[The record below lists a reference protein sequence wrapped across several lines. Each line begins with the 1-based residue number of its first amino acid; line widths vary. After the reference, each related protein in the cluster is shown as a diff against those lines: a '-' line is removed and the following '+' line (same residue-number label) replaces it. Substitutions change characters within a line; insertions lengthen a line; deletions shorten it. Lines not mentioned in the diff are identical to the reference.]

1 MTRKNESAQQYPVKS
16 LSTIISA
23 ICAGVVPN
31 AYAQDASQD
40 ESGDSSALV
49 LEEILVTATKRG
61 DINLQDVPMS
71 ITAFTDA
78 DITLQGFKRLD
89 DYIGQIPSLTFGR
102 REPGGTNVIMRGCAT
117 SSISFG
123 ENPTTSVYL
132 DEQPIS
138 STGFNPD
145 PRLVDIE
152 RVEALAGPQGTLFGE
167 AAQCGTLRIITN
179 KPDTAAF
186 ESWVDLNG
194 ESIDGG
200 DSGYDVSA
208 MVNIP
213 LIQDT
218 LALRLVG
225 FTAEDAGWVDNILG
239 TSPGGTF
246 DNSMYVDDN
255 VNTSTTSGVRATL
268 RWTPGENWTIDAQAM
283 FQDTE
288 ADGFG
293 DVDLAD
299 QYWEDSGLGKWE
311 QIRFQDE
318 IWEDNWY
325 QLALTAEGD
334 LGWATAT
341 ITAGFA
347 NRETRYLAD
356 STSYLFAFQETGD
369 YWREYDPYILAYDF
383 GGDPHAFS
391 IDEQV
396 TDRTSFEARLTS
408 ASDSDSRWSW
418 IAGIFYNKVEGGP
431 QSFTANVIG
440 LSDNCNEYYAAAE
453 GCVGQFTYASY
464 LHYYYFGTL
473 DKLSDNWWHG
483 VYETN
488 QTQKAIFGE
497 ATFDINEN
505 WAITLGGRW
514 YDIDQ
519 DRISRNGT
527 LINPP
532 QTVIM
537 TCGTQANRDA
547 WQVDGIP
554 QEGFDTCYAD
564 QFAESS
570 NDGFVPKGNITYR
583 IDDDKLVFF
592 TYSEGFRS
600 GGVNSGKRGTIFG
613 SDGVYHTFEPDELT
627 NYEIGTKTTWAS
639 GRFQFNITAYH
650 MVWENIQIEAVD
662 PTAAFYTNGI
672 INFTEA
678 EIDGFE
684 ADFSWIPAENWQLG
698 GVLGYNDA
706 ALSKDAVLFSDGDE
720 PKVAVEGTRLP
731 MVPEWKAAITAQY
744 NFSNQLWG
752 ADPYILGVYQYQSD
766 SVNSLEGITSTL
778 GEGAVRTH
786 PSYSVF
792 NLRFGLDS
800 LNWSV
805 ALYVDNMF
813 NEYGINLFNERW
825 IKTRVSV
832 IRPRTY
838 GINFRYTWN

>member
-440 LSDNCNEYYAAAE
+440 LSDNCSEYYAAAE

-537 TCGTQANRDA
+537 RCGTQADRDA

-813 NEYGINLFNERW
+813 NEYGVNLFNERW

>member
-1 MTRKNESAQQYPVKS
+1 MTRKNKPAQSYPAVS
-16 LSTIISA
+16 LSTIIST
-23 ICAGVVPN
+23 ICAGIPAA
-31 AYAQDASQD
+31 AYAQDAAQEED
-40 ESGDSSALV
+40 GDTSLM
-49 LEEILVTATKRG
+49 LEEVLVTATKRG

-78 DITLQGFKRLD
+78 DITLQGFRRLD

-200 DSGYDVSA
+200 DNGYDVSA
-208 MVNIP
+208 MLNVP

-246 DNSMYVDDN
+246 DNSMYVKDN
-255 VNTSTTSGVRATL
+255 INTSTTSGARVTL
-268 RWTPGENWTIDAQAM
+268 RWTPGDNWTFDAQAI
-283 FQDTE
+283 FQETE

-311 QIRFQDE
+311 QIRFQNE
-318 IWEDNWY
+318 TWEDDWY

-334 LGWATAT
+334 LGWAVAT
-341 ITAGFA
+341 VTAGFA
-347 NRETRYLAD
+347 SRETRYLAD
-356 STSYLFAFQETGD
+356 STAYLFAFQETGD
-369 YWREYDPYILAYDF
+369 YWRQYDPYINAYDF
-383 GGDPHAFS
+383 GGDPHAWS

-396 TDRTSFEARLTS
+396 SDRTSFEARLSS
-408 ASDSDSRWSW
+408 APGSDSRWSW
-418 IAGIFYNKVEGGP
+418 VGGIFYNKVEGGP
-431 QSFTANVIG
+431 QSFTANVSG
-440 LSDNCNEYYAAAE
+440 MSDNCNEYYAAAE

-483 VYETN
+483 VYQTN
-488 QTQKAIFGE
+488 QEQKAIFGE
-497 ATFDINEN
+497 VVFDVTEN
-505 WAITLGGRW
+505 LAITVGGRW
-514 YDIDQ
+514 YDIET

-532 QTVIM
+532 QTIIM
-537 TCGTQANRDA
+537 NCGTQADRDA
-547 WQVDGIP
+547 WQIDGIP

-564 QFAESS
+564 QFAESTD
-570 NDGFVPKGNITYR
+570 DGFVPKFNATYR
-583 IDDDKLVFF
+583 IDDDKIVFF
-592 TYSEGFRS
+592 TYSEGFRA
-600 GGVNSGKRGTIFG
+600 GGVNSGKRGTVFG
-613 SDGVYHTFEPDELT
+613 ADGEYHTFDPDELT
-627 NYEIGTKTTWAS
+627 NYEIGTKTTWAD

-672 INFTEA
+672 VNFTEA

-706 ALSKDAVLFSDGDE
+706 ALSEDAVLFDDGDE
-720 PKVAVEGTRLP
+720 PIIAVKGTRLP
-731 MVPEWKAAITAQY
+731 MVPEWKAAVTAQY
-744 NFSNQLWG
+744 NFSGQLWG

-766 SVNSLEGITSTL
+766 SVNSLEGISSTL
-778 GEGAVRTH
+778 GSNAVKTH

-792 NLRFGLDS
+792 NLRVGIDS
-800 LNWSV
+800 LHWSV

-813 NEYGINLFNERW
+813 NEYGINLYNERW
-825 IKTRVSV
+825 IKTRASV
-832 IRPRTY
+832 IRPRTF
-838 GINFRYTWN
+838 GINYRYTWN